1 MKSIITKK
9 VIVLSSSNIDKMLEG
24 DMMNLSTKIEVNPT
38 NGLGGVRAQTD
49 RQTDRHTGA

>member
-9 VIVLSSSNIDKMLEG
+9 VIVLSSSNIDKILEG
-24 DMMNLSTKIEVNPT
+24 DMMNLSAKNEVNPT

-49 RQTDRHTGA
+49 THTQYLSVI